1 MCVEESQGRGNKR
14 KEKPKDRNKKKPS
27 GKEENNVIAAA
38 WL

>member
-1 MCVEESQGRGNKR
+1 VWKNHKAEATNA